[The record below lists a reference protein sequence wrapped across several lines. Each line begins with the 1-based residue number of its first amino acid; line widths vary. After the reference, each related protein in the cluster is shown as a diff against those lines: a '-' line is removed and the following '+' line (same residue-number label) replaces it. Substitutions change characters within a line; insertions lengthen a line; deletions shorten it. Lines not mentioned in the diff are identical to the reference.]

1 MADQLT
7 MEDPTT
13 SQSGDHDRC
22 GGKDSTSTNTAVNGV
37 TTSNIADQWSFVDS
51 DSGDSLVFDTMG
63 SWTPLPLT
71 EQVVQLA
78 LDAVCYKSNYARTVT
93 TRFCLHYINSI
104 RTRVTS
110 GLIGYIITVDGCTSV
125 DVVDTGRCDIYY
137 CRPHVYEVQITQK
150 DIGSTVFLVQ
160 SIYQTIDQKS
170 LDEMRSE
177 ESNLDFSTLSADNVN
192 AVAIQ
197 QSEVQSEQPLAWQG
211 DNGDMLQGSE
221 FFDDEEPIAWANDV
235 NNLWDLKPA
244 VATARTIS
252 LRAEPSAAE
261 RATGSDPGATLVA
274 VVGIAT
280 VAVST
285 IAFVLA
291 LVIARFRARANAAK
305 QGTMDQEYSPLRSTL
320 NTAENTISITSRDS
334 IAADIKSD
342 LEKNHYQISLQPSV
356 REISP
361 GFKSHR
367 PPARDLH
374 RPLQKDPK
382 DDNMQLNAM
391 AAAANFKE
399 VPLTPD
405 VIQEALD
412 AVRYKKNYN
421 RAVTSRFCLHYID
434 KISTRV
440 INKLVNYLISV
451 DGCESSTVVDSG
463 ICDINNCKPKPYT
476 YELKLEQKAAGSYD
490 FGVTS
495 IYKNVDQPRSSDEI
509 RNEPSNLDI
518 PELPLGEAPVVIE
531 NPPAAEIPYLIPDV
545 FWPEG
550 SFLGQEIPVIEQP
563 NPATTPENPVI
574 VPETESESPAFVPAS
589 PVQWQSPAF
598 VPETPATEPESP
610 VTVPDTEADELEEWS
625 GGSEE
630 PVDWA
635 ANDLWWN
642 RSPNRRR
649 RHPFPSRYRFV
660 LTL

>member
-1 MADQLT
+1 M
-7 MEDPTT
+7 
-13 SQSGDHDRC
+13 
-22 GGKDSTSTNTAVNGV
+22 
-37 TTSNIADQWSFVDS
+37 DS
-51 DSGDSLVFDTMG
+51 DS
-63 SWTPLPLT
+63 
-71 EQVVQLA
+71 
-78 LDAVCYKSNYARTVT
+78 
-93 TRFCLHYINSI
+93 
-104 RTRVTS
+104 
-110 GLIGYIITVDGCTSV
+110 
-125 DVVDTGRCDIYY
+125 
-137 CRPHVYEVQITQK
+137 
-150 DIGSTVFLVQ
+150 
-160 SIYQTIDQKS
+160 
-170 LDEMRSE
+170 
-177 ESNLDFSTLSADNVN
+177 
-192 AVAIQ
+192 
-197 QSEVQSEQPLAWQG
+197 
-211 DNGDMLQGSE
+211 
-221 FFDDEEPIAWANDV
+221 
-235 NNLWDLKPA
+235 
-244 VATARTIS
+244 
-252 LRAEPSAAE
+252 
-261 RATGSDPGATLVA
+261 
-274 VVGIAT
+274 
-280 VAVST
+280 VS
-285 IAFVLA
+285 
-291 LVIARFRARANAAK
+291 
-305 QGTMDQEYSPLRSTL
+305 
-320 NTAENTISITSRDS
+320 
-334 IAADIKSD
+334 
-342 LEKNHYQISLQPSV
+342 
-356 REISP
+356 
-361 GFKSHR
+361 
-367 PPARDLH
+367 
-374 RPLQKDPK
+374 K

-463 ICDINNCKPKPYT
+463 ICDINYCKPKPYT

-518 PELPLGEAPVVIE
+518 PELPSGEAPVVIE

-635 ANDLWWN
+635 ANDLWWESQPESTEEAPVPQSISLRVDAVDQRTAIASGFPAVAAIVGVATVSISTVVLVLALVVV
-642 RSPNRRR
+642 RSR
-649 RHPFPSRYRFV
+649 SRANAAKRTMNQEKAPLCSSNNNTDV
-660 LTL
+660 AISMANGDNIATDSNSTLVERW